1 MASTYIQER
10 DGAQTGV
17 LWAAQ
22 CPGTAP
28 FTTRP
33 CSPAGDVAHH
43 GDAELVVQVDAIGD
57 AGGNDDLGEND
68 WSEAGPSCAGTV
80 VEEEEEGT
88 TNALELHLP
97 RNPIPPL
104 PTLKGTGIRQGF
116 LAASLQEAGA
126 ALGTVISSM
135 GMGMGNLAAN
145 LWLSS
150 FTIKMATM
158 AMMAVTRVPTL
169 VSGSFLQR
177 SMTV

>member
-1 MASTYIQER
+1 MASAYIQER

-22 CPGTAP
+22 CPGKAP
-28 FTTRP
+28 FTVRP

-43 GDAELVVQVDAIGD
+43 RDAKLVFQVDSIGD

-68 WSEAGPSCAGTV
+68 WSEAGSSCTGTV
-80 VEEEEEGT
+80 VEEEEAGT
-88 TNALELHLP
+88 AHALELHLP
-97 RNPIPPL
+97 RNLIPSL
-104 PTLKGTGIRQGF
+104 PTLKETGIHQGF
-116 LAASLQEAGA
+116 LAASPQQAGEA
-126 ALGTVISSM
+126 LDTVISSM
-135 GMGMGNLAAN
+135 GMGIGSLLAN

-158 AMMAVTRVPTL
+158 AMMEVTRVPTL

>member
-1 MASTYIQER
+1 M
-10 DGAQTGV
+10 
-17 LWAAQ
+17 
-22 CPGTAP
+22 
-28 FTTRP
+28 
-33 CSPAGDVAHH
+33 
-43 GDAELVVQVDAIGD
+43 
-57 AGGNDDLGEND
+57 
-68 WSEAGPSCAGTV
+68 
-80 VEEEEEGT
+80 EEEEEGT
-88 TNALELHLP
+88 TRALDLHLP

-104 PTLKGTGIRQGF
+104 PTLKGTGIHQEF
-116 LAASLQEAGA
+116 LAASPQEAGA
-126 ALGTVISSM
+126 ALSTVTSSM